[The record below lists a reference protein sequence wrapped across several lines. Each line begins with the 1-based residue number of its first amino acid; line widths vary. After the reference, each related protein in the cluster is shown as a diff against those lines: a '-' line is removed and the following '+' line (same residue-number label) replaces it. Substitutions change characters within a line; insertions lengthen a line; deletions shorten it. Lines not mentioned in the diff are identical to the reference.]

1 MNQPLRVLAL
11 ALLSFGCGERGVSL
25 GAEEPCMLDQRLAT
39 LLPPAADAELASCAR
54 IGQNQLVNPSFEAPA
69 VSSCAA
75 SDMVD
80 FCQFPAGQ
88 VGGWRTT
95 SEKNQ
100 IEIWL
105 DQYKGVPAPD
115 GSQFV
120 ELDASSQDTLFQ
132 DLALP
137 PGQLMYWSLEHRG
150 RSGLETMELLIGP
163 TEGPASQR
171 TITGGPET
179 WTASSGLYRVGES
192 ETVTRFALVSRSGVA
207 EGNLVDSTVFAPVE

>member
-1 MNQPLRVLAL
+1 MSQPLRVLSL
-11 ALLSFGCGERGVSL
+11 ALLAMGCAEHGVSV
-25 GAEEPCMLDQRLAT
+25 GAEERCMLDQRLTAVQ
-39 LLPPAADAELASCAR
+39 PQSIDAELANCAQ
-54 IGQNQLVNPSFEAPA
+54 IGQNQLANPSFEAPA

-75 SDMVD
+75 SDMID

-88 VGGWRTT
+88 VAGWRTT
-95 SEKNQ
+95 SDKNQ

-105 DQYKGVPAPD
+105 DQYKGIPAPD
-115 GSQFV
+115 GSQFA

-163 TEGPASQR
+163 FDTPVSQR
-171 TITGGPET
+171 TITDGPDA
-179 WTASSGLYRVGES
+179 WTTSSGLYRVGDG
-192 ETVTRFALVSRSGVA
+192 ETITRFALVSRSGVA
-207 EGNLVDSTVFAPVE
+207 EGNLVDAAVFAPVE